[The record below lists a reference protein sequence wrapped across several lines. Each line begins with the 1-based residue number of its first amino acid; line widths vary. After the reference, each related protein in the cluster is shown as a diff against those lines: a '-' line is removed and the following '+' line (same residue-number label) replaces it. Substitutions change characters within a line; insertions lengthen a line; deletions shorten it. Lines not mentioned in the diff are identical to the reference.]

1 MCIFS
6 CNISKCSFKFL
17 IRYVNTTI
25 VNLQHHNFSSF
36 RCTVCLQ
43 SYGQVKELSV
53 TMFPTACS
61 LSKSTGYQHMDH
73 QKAEYSHHLLHLCL
87 LCGTRRTLQRSSSS
101 LLYILKHHTLDFNKK
116 KCPFPSSVTVIQ
128 NWKLNI

>member
-61 LSKSTGYQHMDH
+61 LSQNLQDINTWT
-73 QKAEYSHHLLHLCL
+73 
-87 LCGTRRTLQRSSSS
+87 TR
-101 LLYILKHHTLDFNKK
+101 
-116 KCPFPSSVTVIQ
+116 
-128 NWKLNI
+128 KLNIPTTYYIFACCVAPEELYKDLLLLYFIY